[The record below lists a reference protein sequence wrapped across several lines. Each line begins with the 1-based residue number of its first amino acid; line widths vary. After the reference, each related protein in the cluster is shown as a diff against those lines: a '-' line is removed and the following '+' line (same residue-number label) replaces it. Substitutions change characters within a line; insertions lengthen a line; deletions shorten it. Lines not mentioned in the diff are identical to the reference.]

1 MGVLL
6 GSLGSLDGLDQLGND
21 LEQVTHDTVI
31 SHLEDGSGIVL
42 VHSDD
47 ALGVLHTSLVLDSAG
62 DAQSDVNLGVN
73 GLTGL
78 AHLVV
83 SSDPAGI
90 HAGAAG
96 TNHAAQ
102 NLGQLLGQ
110 LDALF
115 HILADAAAHG
125 HDEIGANQVNQL
137 LGSLHHLHHLGLDV
151 GGGQLESGMDDF
163 HVLLALT
170 LLHNA
175 GAHSGH
181 GGTET
186 GAEDGG
192 HQVTAD
198 KSVCYVDCDLMG
210 CVNTKQLMA
219 AYPDRAY
226 EAGIAE
232 ANAAGVCAGLAAT
245 GKKVYLHTFG
255 TFASRR
261 IYDQIYMSAAYA
273 DLPVHVFGSDAG
285 VCAAF
290 NGGTHMPLEDAAMYL
305 SIPKAVVTD
314 PCDYAQLKAVTEQ
327 VADCDCVTYTR
338 FVRKDIIRVYGDDTE
353 FTLGKGVVLHESS
366 HDAATIIT
374 SGIMV
379 DEALKAYEALDAE
392 GIAVRVVDMFTWKPL
407 DEELVL
413 RCAAETGAIVTAENH
428 NVVCGLGSAVANCLA
443 KNHPTVQEFVG
454 VQDMFG
460 QVGPQSFL
468 MDEYGLR
475 ASNIVAA
482 EKKAIGRK

>member
-1 MGVLL
+1 MPVTHSEHTLRRRLFGFPHGNCAVLQDSVVPDILIAVIEVGIFINL
-6 GSLGSLDGLDQLGND
+6 GLPHYLGQSMAFITPICISTIQLGA
-21 LEQVTHDTVI
+21 TVDYAI
-31 SHLEDGSGIVL
+31 LMTTRYKAERIAGRDKKNAVWTALYTSIPSIIV
-42 VHSDD
+42 
-47 ALGVLHTSLVLDSAG
+47 
-62 DAQSDVNLGVN
+62 
-73 GLTGL
+73 
-78 AHLVV
+78 
-83 SSDPAGI
+83 
-90 HAGAAG
+90 
-96 TNHAAQ
+96 
-102 NLGQLLGQ
+102 
-110 LDALF
+110 
-115 HILADAAAHG
+115 
-125 HDEIGANQVNQL
+125 
-137 LGSLHHLHHLGLDV
+137 
-151 GGGQLESGMDDF
+151 SGMGLFAATFGVALYSDIEIISSMCMLMAMKLELIAKHEKDSRACRDAF
-163 HVLLALT
+163 ALT
-170 LLHNA
+170 LKDMMA
-175 GAHSGH
+175 
-181 GGTET
+181 
-186 GAEDGG
+186 
-192 HQVTAD
+192 AD

-475 ASNIVAA
+475 AANIVAA
-482 EKKAIGRK
+482 VKKAIGRK